1 MLQVATEEANK
12 SIQEAY
18 TKGFQEAE
26 LKYSPQVAYWKKRA
40 EGAESAES
48 GLRTYA
54 VNLGIQ
60 RANATWTG
68 FGIGSAA
75 GVGLTLL
82 IEWVAAQAKAH

>member
-1 MLQVATEEANK
+1 MFQVATEEADK

-18 TKGFQEAE
+18 TKGFHEAE

-54 VNLGIQ
+54 FNLGIQ
-60 RANATWTG
+60 RDNATWNG
-68 FGIGSAA
+68 LGIGTAA

-82 IEWVAAQAKAH
+82 IEWISAQVRAH